1 MMGKSR
7 QYLAV
12 GELAYI
18 RRIVIVA
25 EHDARWV
32 SSHVIIDTS
41 KYIPNRL
48 GRFSRH
54 LSIRVSMKIDGCDF
68 KCIGLT

>member
-1 MMGKSR
+1 MGESK

-12 GELAYI
+12 GKLEYM

-25 EHDARWV
+25 EHDASWV
-32 SSHVIIDTS
+32 SSHVIIDKS
-41 KYIPNRL
+41 NNIPNRL

-54 LSIRVSMKIDGCDF
+54 LNIRVSMKIDGCDF
-68 KCIGLT
+68 KSIGLT

>member
-1 MMGKSR
+1 MGESK

-12 GELAYI
+12 GKLEYM

-25 EHDARWV
+25 EHDASWV
-32 SSHVIIDTS
+32 SSHVIIDKSNNT
-41 KYIPNRL
+41 PNRL

-54 LSIRVSMKIDGCDF
+54 LRVSMKIDGCDF
-68 KCIGLT
+68 KSIGLT